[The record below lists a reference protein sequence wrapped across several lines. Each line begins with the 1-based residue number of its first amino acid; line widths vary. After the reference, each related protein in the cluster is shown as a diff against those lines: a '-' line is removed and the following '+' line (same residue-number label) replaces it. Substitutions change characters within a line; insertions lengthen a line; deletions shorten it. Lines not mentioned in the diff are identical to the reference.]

1 MVFNAIAYALLA
13 VTLGVAAVTDWRT
26 GRIFNWLTYPAIL
39 VGVAYWGL
47 AGLAGAER
55 GLIDAMVGLAAGILP
70 FAVLLTLGGLHGGDM
85 KLMGAVGALSA
96 MWQVV
101 LATAVYGLLIAAV
114 FALVIMVRRGLVKQ
128 TFRRIFGAAMMKA
141 SRVKADLDEQPT
153 ATVPFAAAAALGGLL
168 AGAEQMLALATPW
181 AWLGP

>member
-1 MVFNAIAYALLA
+1 MVYDAIAYALLA
-13 VTLGVAAVTDWRT
+13 GTLGVAAVTDWRT
-26 GRIFNWLTYPAIL
+26 GKIFNWLTYPAIL
-39 VGVAYWGL
+39 VGLAYWGV
-47 AGLAGAER
+47 AGLAGAEKT
-55 GLIDAMVGLAAGILP
+55 LLDAMVGFASGLLP

-114 FALVIMVRRGLVKQ
+114 FAIVIMIRRGLVKQ
-128 TFRRIFGAAMMKA
+128 TFGRIFGAAMMKA
-141 SRVKADLDEQPT
+141 AKVRADLDKQPA

-168 AGAEQMLALATPW
+168 AGAEQMLGLYTPW